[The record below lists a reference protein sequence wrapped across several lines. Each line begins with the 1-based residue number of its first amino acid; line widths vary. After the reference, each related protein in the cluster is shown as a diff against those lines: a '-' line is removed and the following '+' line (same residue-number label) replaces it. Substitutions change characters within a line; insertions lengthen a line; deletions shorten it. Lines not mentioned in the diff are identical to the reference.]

1 MPAPPTFAP
10 ARATARLLAA
20 LALALAIASPL
31 GAGCAARGDAVARQ
45 RQATHAAVAAA
56 EAMGAGLGEA
66 GQDALA
72 RARAQLALGEALYAH
87 GSRTHG
93 RRLLHRAETD
103 AALALALAREAPARA
118 LAQDAIDQLH
128 AFEAA
133 HGPFVAP
140 GAPKADPAEA
150 DEAAP

>member
-1 MPAPPTFAP
+1 MPASPTFAP
-10 ARATARLLAA
+10 ARATTRLLAT
-20 LALALAIASPL
+20 LALAIASFL

-87 GSRTHG
+87 GSRAHG

-103 AALALALAREAPARA
+103 AALALALAREAPACAMAR
-118 LAQDAIDQLH
+118 DAIDQLH

-133 HGPFVAP
+133 HGPFAAP
-140 GAPKADPAEA
+140 GAPTPDPAEA